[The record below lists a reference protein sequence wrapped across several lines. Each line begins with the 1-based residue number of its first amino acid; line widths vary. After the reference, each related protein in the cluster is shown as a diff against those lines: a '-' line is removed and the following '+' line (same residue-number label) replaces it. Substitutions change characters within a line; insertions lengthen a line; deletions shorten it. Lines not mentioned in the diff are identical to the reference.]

1 METNKQKQRE
11 RLEEIFYTVNAIKQ
25 DLHKAT
31 RIKIE
36 VVKHLLTITSY
47 VSETCSKKIEW
58 RFDPKNRSLERAGKL
73 MILDVTDF
81 MVQYFPEANSVLYRI
96 ELDGKEQ
103 IRGYIFLM
111 NMKKEG

>member
-11 RLEEIFYTVNAIKQ
+11 RLEEIFYTVDAIKA
-25 DLHKAT
+25 DLNKAT
-31 RIKIE
+31 GIQIA
-36 VVKHLLTITSY
+36 KHLLTITSY

-111 NMKKEG
+111 NMKREG